1 MLIRSEFTALPLRPL
16 LGGRHGAG
24 RGGLLGRPI
33 LSGLWCCA
41 FAFALVLSAVAA
53 QPASASTD
61 SQAKADAII
70 DRFLQETGELKSM
83 EQVKTRRDRGT
94 LTLPGLGIKGDVE
107 VLAKVPNKTRMTMT
121 IQGVGDIV
129 EGYDGV
135 VAWVLDPIQG
145 YREKEDLELSA
156 TARQADFYLA
166 ANYKKHYP
174 KREWVGEEAI
184 EGKAA
189 DKIRLHPTEGAPEVW
204 FIDKKSKLL
213 VRMDTVSHL
222 PQGDIESQVYLEDY
236 KMVDGMMEPMRIRIV
251 NPLAP
256 VTMEL
261 TTSETNVELADS
273 LFVSPRRDGK
283 KEEILVIQ

>member
-156 TARQADFYLA
+156 TARQADF
-166 ANYKKHYP
+166 
-174 KREWVGEEAI
+174 
-184 EGKAA
+184 
-189 DKIRLHPTEGAPEVW
+189 
-204 FIDKKSKLL
+204 
-213 VRMDTVSHL
+213 
-222 PQGDIESQVYLEDY
+222 
-236 KMVDGMMEPMRIRIV
+236 
-251 NPLAP
+251 
-256 VTMEL
+256 
-261 TTSETNVELADS
+261 
-273 LFVSPRRDGK
+273 
-283 KEEILVIQ
+283 